1 MSSRKRSS
9 KQKPIAHLIKPIID
23 QIQEGKNEAYRINVT
38 HFSPQRHKRI
48 YDALKDAIKSSN
60 LDYWYDVEIRKGIIY
75 LEFKA

>member
-9 KQKPIAHLIKPIID
+9 KPKPISLLIKPIID

-38 HFSPQRHKRI
+38 HFPPQRQQRI
-48 YDALKDAIKSSN
+48 YHAFKNAIKSNN
-60 LDYWYDVEIRKGIIY
+60 LDYWYDIEIRKGIIY